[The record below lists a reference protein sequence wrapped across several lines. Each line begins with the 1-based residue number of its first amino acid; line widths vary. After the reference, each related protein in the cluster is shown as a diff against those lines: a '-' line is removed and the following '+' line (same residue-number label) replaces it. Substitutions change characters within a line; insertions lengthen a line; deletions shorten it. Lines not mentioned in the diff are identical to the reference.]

1 MTVFFFIT
9 LRKPLFIRV
18 SEINFLKKNLKSM
31 TYIAKMRKF
40 AQRLIFCYHIEKKEQ
55 PNILNKRKQY
65 ETDTRDDRHS
75 R

>member
-1 MTVFFFIT
+1 
-9 LRKPLFIRV
+9 
-18 SEINFLKKNLKSM
+18 M